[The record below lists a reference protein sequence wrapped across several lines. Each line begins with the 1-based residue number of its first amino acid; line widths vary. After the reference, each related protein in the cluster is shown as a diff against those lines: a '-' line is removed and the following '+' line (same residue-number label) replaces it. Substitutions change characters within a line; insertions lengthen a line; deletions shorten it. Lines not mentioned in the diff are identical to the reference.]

1 VAAGGRLRLI
11 TADVAVQ
18 AQMRAVLPYVVGTL
32 TAHGTAVTLE
42 GVLLARKAFGG
53 LAITYTGI
61 AISCGG
67 ALVLGRRAGGG
78 LAAVWAT
85 YVWYLRRAPRHLCG
99 LRRAARSTRG
109 APRAAQPP
117 GRAGYI
123 FMES

>member
-1 VAAGGRLRLI
+1 
-11 TADVAVQ
+11 
-18 AQMRAVLPYVVGTL
+18 MRAVLPYVVGTL

-85 YVWYLRRAPRHLCG
+85 YVWYCVGRLVAFAGFGG
-99 LRRAARSTRG
+99 LLGARG
-109 APRAAQPP
+109 ARGAAASRQ
-117 GRAGYI
+117 GG
-123 FMES
+123 